1 MPWGSYSR
9 AAREHNGFGVYEVL
23 GMRPVF
29 APTTC
34 LIVALLALL
43 VPHSGGAQ
51 TATPAGAGAIIR
63 VDPRFDALVP
73 AGATIEKVVEGFVFL
88 EGPVWIGAESRLLY
102 SDLRGNAIYQW
113 TAAEGARDY
122 VKPFFTGDG
131 TGLRGVGPNGVA
143 LDAQARLL
151 VCVYGSRSVIRLEP
165 DGTRTTL
172 ADRYQGKRLNSP
184 NDLVVARDGTV
195 YFTDP
200 SFGLEGMDASPLREL
215 DFNGVYRLRPN
226 GELELLTREQ
236 ERPNGLV
243 LSPDESILYVAN
255 SGGAVTGWLA
265 YDLGPAGLANKRVF
279 FDVTGVEGAGGADGM
294 KVDLAGNVYATGPGG
309 VWIIAPDGT
318 HLGTIRPD
326 EALTN
331 VGWGDDGRTLY
342 ITGRTALYRIRLSA
356 RGAVQ

>member
-1 MPWGSYSR
+1 MRFSFSWAHF
-9 AAREHNGFGVYEVL
+9 AAVL
-23 GMRPVF
+23 
-29 APTTC
+29 A
-34 LIVALLALL
+34 AAALL
-43 VPHSGGAQ
+43 VAATGRAQ
-51 TATPAGAGAIIR
+51 TETPAGAGVIVR
-63 VDPRFDALVP
+63 LDPRLDALVP
-73 AGATIEKVVEGFVFL
+73 AGAVIEKVADGFVFL
-88 EGPVWIGAESRLLY
+88 EGPVWLGGESRLLY

-113 TAAEGARDY
+113 TAAGGASDY

-143 LDAQARLL
+143 LDAQGRLL
-151 VCVYGSRSVIRLEP
+151 VCVYGSRSVVRLEK
-165 DGTRTTL
+165 DGSRTTV
-172 ADRYQGKRLNSP
+172 ADRFEGKRLNSP

-200 SFGLEGMDASPLREL
+200 SFGLEGMDNSPLREL
-215 DFNGVYRLRPN
+215 TFNGVYRLRPN
-226 GELELLTREQ
+226 GQLELLTREQ

-255 SGGAVTGWLA
+255 SGGAVTGWYA

-279 FDVTGVEGAGGADGM
+279 FDLKGVQGEGGADGM

-309 VWIIAPDGT
+309 VWVIAPDGT
-318 HLGTIRPD
+318 HLGTIRPP

-342 ITGRTALYRIRLSA
+342 ITGRTALYRVRLTA
-356 RGAVQ
+356 RGATQ